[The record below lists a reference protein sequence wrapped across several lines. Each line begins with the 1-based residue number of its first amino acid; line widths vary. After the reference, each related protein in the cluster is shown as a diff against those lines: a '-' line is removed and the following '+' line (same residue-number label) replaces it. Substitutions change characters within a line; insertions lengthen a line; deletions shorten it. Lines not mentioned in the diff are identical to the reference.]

1 MGFAEDQ
8 SLAALQE
15 TANDLEL
22 AVDIL
27 MQGIVLQ
34 VPEKPKDKKQ
44 EDKSEED
51 INVFEKFE
59 EYNIYGT
66 FT

>member
-1 MGFAEDQ
+1 
-8 SLAALQE
+8 
-15 TANDLEL
+15 
-22 AVDIL
+22 